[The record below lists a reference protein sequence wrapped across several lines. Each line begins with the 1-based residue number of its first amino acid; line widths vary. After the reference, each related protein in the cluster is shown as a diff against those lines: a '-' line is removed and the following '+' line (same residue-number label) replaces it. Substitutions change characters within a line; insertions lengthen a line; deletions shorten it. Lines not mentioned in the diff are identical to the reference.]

1 MVIPE
6 PLSDRRGSLHMR
18 EHHSGEG
25 SGEHMSMA
33 SLATELHG
41 TCTKAPLPHREG
53 LVRMCEH
60 PAMSRGR
67 GAYENLLPVERAGRM
82 REPHSTMRVFVH
94 MCEYPFVPRCGSAR
108 A

>member
-1 MVIPE
+1 
-6 PLSDRRGSLHMR
+6 MR

-25 SGEHMSMA
+25 SREHMSTA
-33 SLATELHG
+33 SLAAELHG

-53 LVRMCEH
+53 LVPMREH